1 MMAKQTSSEVVAI
14 SSRSMPKPRPA
25 PKSLDKTGAHLWT
38 EVVSCYEFADPGS
51 YAILEQACLCVQRA
65 ERCRL
70 LIDKDGEMLFG
81 KNGPRANPLLRDEL
95 GNRALCARLLG
106 RLGLDLE
113 PLHPTPGRP
122 SGR

>member
-1 MMAKQTSSEVVAI
+1 MAKSTSDKVVTI
-14 SSRSMPKPRPA
+14 STPTAPKPKPA

-38 EVVSCYEFADPGS
+38 EVTRMYEFSDPGS

-65 ERCRL
+65 ERCRVI
-70 LIDKDGEMLFG
+70 IDRDGELLFG
-81 KNGPRANPLLRDEL
+81 KTGPRSHPLLRDEL

-113 PLHPTPGRP
+113 PIHPTPGRP